1 MGNKTSFKPGQKAA
15 SKYKEEYVGMLR
27 AYYKAGGYEVIPT
40 LEEFCEI
47 HDIPERTFIRWVT
60 EQKEEYPLLAT
71 EYAHM
76 LARQKKI
83 LVEKGLTNVFNPQI
97 VKFLLSNNHGMSEK
111 TATNIDAKTDNKFE
125 VNIKV
130 ID

>member
-1 MGNKTSFKPGQKAA
+1 MANKASFKNGNTAA
-15 SKYKEEYVGMLR
+15 CKYKAEYIDMLR
-27 AYYKAGGYEVIPT
+27 AYTKCGYEVIPT

-47 HDIPERTFIRWVT
+47 HNIPERTFARWVT
-60 EQKEEYPLLAT
+60 EKKEKYERLAT

-76 LARQKKI
+76 LAKQKKLLI
-83 LVEKGLTNVFNPQI
+83 EKGLTNVFNPQI

-111 TATNIDAKTDNKFE
+111 TAANIDAKTDNKFE

-130 ID
+130 VD

>member
-1 MGNKTSFKPGQKAA
+1 MSKFKAGDTAA
-15 SKYKEEYVGMLR
+15 SKYKDEYVALLK
-27 AYYKAGGYEVIPT
+27 AYTKAGYEVIPT

-47 HDIPERTFIRWVT
+47 HNIPERTFARWVT
-60 EQKEEYPLLAT
+60 EKKDKYPLLAT
-71 EYAHM
+71 EYTHM
-76 LARQKKI
+76 LAKQKKL
-83 LVEKGLTNVFNPQI
+83 LVQYGLTNVFNPQI

-111 TATNIDAKTDNKFE
+111 TATNIDATTDNKFE

>member
-1 MGNKTSFKPGQKAA
+1 MGNKGDFKKGNTAA
-15 SKYKEEYVGMLR
+15 CKYKEAYVEMMKSYTKDGF
-27 AYYKAGGYEVIPT
+27 EVIPT

-47 HDIPERTFIRWVT
+47 HNIPERTFARWVT
-60 EQKEEYPLLAT
+60 EEKEKYSRLAT

-76 LARQKKI
+76 LAKQKK
-83 LVEKGLTNVFNPQI
+83 LLCQYGLTGAFNAQI

-111 TATNIDAKTDNKFE
+111 GQQEINAKTDNTFK
-125 VNIKV
+125 VDIKV